1 MTERKLMSG
10 ITFNVLVL
18 GATSLLT
25 DVSSEMIFAL
35 LPFFMV
41 DVLGTEMV
49 VVGLI
54 EGAAE
59 TTASLLRVFSGWLS
73 DKMRR
78 RKPLTVLGYFTS
90 AVLKPL
96 FAFATSPV
104 HVFIVRILDRVGKG
118 VRTPPRDALIADSVE
133 EKVRGKAYGFH
144 RSMDTLGAVIG
155 PLTAFLLFPI
165 LWYNG
170 VFLASV
176 FPGMAAVVLLTVSV
190 REKVRTETRGGVS
203 SFSLELRSL
212 SREFKVFTMV
222 VTIFTLSNFSYA
234 FLLLR
239 AKDLGVPVDYAPLLY
254 LLFNVVYAISAFPM
268 GTLADKVGKK
278 LVISFGYAMFGV
290 TCLGFALASSPIHA
304 ILLFLAYGLFFAT
317 ADAVQRAIV
326 P

>member
-1 MTERKLMSG
+1 MSG

-41 DVLGTEMV
+41 DVLGAEMV

-78 RKPLTVLGYFTS
+78 RKPLTVLGYSTS
-90 AVLKPL
+90 AILKPL

-118 VRTPPRDALIADSVE
+118 VRTAPRDALIADSVE
-133 EKVRGKAYGFH
+133 AKVRGKAYGFH

-165 LWYNG
+165 LWYRG

-176 FPGMAAVVLLTVSV
+176 FPGMAAVVLLAVLV
-190 REKVRTETRGGVS
+190 REKVRTGTGGW
-203 SFSLELRSL
+203 SFI
-212 SREFKVFTMV
+212 VF
-222 VTIFTLSNFSYA
+222 
-234 FLLLR
+234 
-239 AKDLGVPVDYAPLLY
+239 LG
-254 LLFNVVYAISAFPM
+254 
-268 GTLADKVGKK
+268 T
-278 LVISFGYAMFGV
+278 
-290 TCLGFALASSPIHA
+290 
-304 ILLFLAYGLFFAT
+304 
-317 ADAVQRAIV
+317 
-326 P
+326 